1 MENVVYNVRGKGKK
15 MRERNQCQILWRK
28 NQRCMGEILRVYASG
43 GIIEIPGTLEGVQV
57 DAIAPYCFS
66 SARHIPEGNHS
77 LTWGEK
83 EFAGESQ
90 DGLFGELK
98 EFSGNLVEE
107 VVLPDTLTEI
117 GASAFYNCKKLRRLT
132 FGPSLRGVG
141 SDAFMNAQDFHEIIL
156 TCGPGDKTG
165 LKQILAQISS
175 DMEVKFQGKEGRKA
189 VLVYPE
195 YYESY
200 DEIAPA
206 HLFGRSITGEGFR
219 ARQGFREGCVDFAA
233 YDGVF
238 SQACVEES
246 EQTLM
251 KMALNRLMYPFA
263 LGEVS
268 ALLYR
273 EYLMGHITNLTR
285 DKIEKRELKTLV
297 FLCEQGLLSGRELK
311 QAARYASELGWAEGT
326 AKLMEFH
333 SGEKDAWD
341 EYEFEE
347 F

>member
-1 MENVVYNVRGKGKK
+1 MDD
-15 MRERNQCQILWRK
+15 RNQIRILWRK
-28 NQRCMGEILRVYASG
+28 NRKGLGEILRVYAKNG
-43 GIIEIPGTLEGVQV
+43 TIRIPETLEGFRV
-57 DAIAPYCFS
+57 DALAPYCFS
-66 SARHIPEGNHS
+66 SDRHIPQGNHFM
-77 LTWGEK
+77 TQGE
-83 EFAGESQ
+83 EAFAGENQ

-132 FGPSLRGVG
+132 FGPALRGVG
-141 SDAFMNAQDFHEIIL
+141 SDAFMNTQDFHEIIL

-165 LKQILAQISS
+165 LKQILAQIVS
-175 DMEVKFQGKEGRKA
+175 DMEVKFQGKEGREA
-189 VLVYPE
+189 VLFYPE

-273 EYLMGHITNLTR
+273 KYLMGHITNLIR
-285 DKIEKRELKTLV
+285 DKIRKRELKTLV
-297 FLCEQGLLSGRELK
+297 FLCEQGLLFGGELK

-333 SGEKDAWD
+333 SGEKDARD
-341 EYEFEE
+341 GYEFEE